1 MSRTPGYVL
10 LSRDIMDKSVWDGD
24 PQVLKLWLYLILRS
38 NFGHKTYV
46 HKGVEVPRGHL
57 VKSYRTIAQDCAFV
71 VQNKR
76 YEWSPAKV
84 ERMLDILVRD
94 GRIHITH
101 HGNAGTLIEVLNYSD
116 RQSGDSYRKNT
127 TAKPKVTKKG
137 TDPVK
142 SKELWDIWLSVLS
155 PSPPHPKLTPKRAR
169 VLMALYTE
177 QLSKNGSDPLVL
189 FKSVVTAIKKSE
201 WHSKRREWQY
211 PESTFSTEERRE
223 QWTHRALTG
232 TKADQHTSTVS
243 RDWSVD
249 K

>member
-1 MSRTPGYVL
+1 MTNTPGFVL
-10 LSRDIMDKSVWDGD
+10 LSRDILSKSVWDGD
-24 PQVLKLWLYLILRS
+24 PQILKLWLYCLLNANYS
-38 NFGHKTYV
+38 PHTYMYQ
-46 HKGVEVPRGHL
+46 GIEIPRGHL
-57 VKSYRTIAQDCAFV
+57 INSYRAIASECSYTL
-71 VQNKR
+71 QNR
-76 YEWSPAKV
+76 QVTWSPAKV
-84 ERMLDILVRD
+84 ERMLSVLVSD
-94 GRIHITH
+94 GRIRTTH
-101 HGNAGTLIEVLNYSD
+101 HGNAGTLIEVLNWSA
-116 RQSGDSYRKNT
+116 RQSGDSFQKSAT
-127 TAKPKVTKKG
+127 PVPKKK
-137 TDPVK
+137 TDH
-142 SKELWDIWLSVLS
+142 SRELWDIWLSVLS

-249 K
+249 Q